1 MPMDDKC
8 DVFDESTKL
17 KRTFELIADGY
28 IQFDKKGQGA
38 IKKSDLREIAYR
50 KKVQIKNNKKREGV
64 DPVNEFLTK
73 ERFHELDTRAGEL
86 VTFREF
92 LFAFESWVG
101 MDEETIEE
109 EKGEEEE
116 EEEVERE
123 REEETTIE
131 KITIS
136 PCKSEKGDGFVSSPT
151 NQSNNK
157 KISKS
162 TTTSPTKSPI
172 KPFSFVLPTN
182 VQPKSAM
189 KRNGSRNLS
198 RPSGISGPNGL
209 KTLKE
214 LNDLDNKNK
223 LPFTSSSNVHSQES
237 MMVSAEAS
245 KTSPGSVV
253 LNNME

>member
-1 MPMDDKC
+1 MDDKC
-8 DVFDESTKL
+8 DVFDEGTKL

-50 KKVQIKNNKKREGV
+50 KIVQIKNNKRREGV
-64 DPVNEFLTK
+64 DPVIEFLTK

-101 MDEETIEE
+101 MDDEEG
-109 EKGEEEE
+109 KEEEE
-116 EEEVERE
+116 AGGEKKVENVE
-123 REEETTIE
+123 SEETKIE
-131 KITIS
+131 KIDI
-136 PCKSEKGDGFVSSPT
+136 PPDGLEHVNEKE
-151 NQSNNK
+151 
-157 KISKS
+157 
-162 TTTSPTKSPI
+162 SPTKTATTTN
-172 KPFSFVLPTN
+172 PFKFPTN
-182 VQPKSAM
+182 AQKPKSAM
-189 KRNGSRNLS
+189 KRNASRHLAT
-198 RPSGISGPNGL
+198 GKNGL

-214 LNDLDNKNK
+214 LNDIDNLNK
-223 LPFTSSSNVHSQES
+223 IPSSSGLPSQTS
-237 MMVSAEAS
+237 LMVSAEAS

>member
-1 MPMDDKC
+1 MDDKC
-8 DVFDESTKL
+8 DVFDEGTKL

-38 IKKSDLREIAYR
+38 IKKSDLREIVYR
-50 KKVQIKNNKKREGV
+50 KIVQIKNNKRREGV

-101 MDEETIEE
+101 MDDEEGKEE
-109 EKGEEEE
+109 EENDKKRTKEEEE
-116 EEEVERE
+116 EEEGEKKE
-123 REEETTIE
+123 ENDGLEETKIE
-131 KITIS
+131 KIIIPTEQFENA
-136 PCKSEKGDGFVSSPT
+136 KEKELSTKTTTKNPFIFPT
-151 NQSNNK
+151 NAQK
-157 KISKS
+157 
-162 TTTSPTKSPI
+162 
-172 KPFSFVLPTN
+172 
-182 VQPKSAM
+182 PKSAM
-189 KRNGSRNLS
+189 KRNSSRHLAT
-198 RPSGISGPNGL
+198 GKNGL

-214 LNDLDNKNK
+214 LNDIDNLNK
-223 LPFTSSSNVHSQES
+223 IPSSSGLPSQTS
-237 MMVSAEAS
+237 LMVSAEAS